1 MGITRQQQQQQ
12 QHFLFFS
19 FSPSQSSS
27 SSCGGLTE
35 CLPPSV
41 CVQLCSRYHR
51 MQLNSI
57 LCRTDDDIQTHSTE
71 NYRTAVAQNRRRD
84 VSSSLSHFSLF
95 LVCVY
100 SLVRSFVGSFVRP
113 RRRRRRILIRAERD
127 GGAATRRFD
136 STREDK
142 QRNEQQQCKNVFFF
156 FFSC

>member
-1 MGITRQQQQQQ
+1 MGITRQQQQQQQ

-84 VSSSLSHFSLF
+84 VSSSLSLLSFFGVCIFS
-95 LVCVY
+95 
-100 SLVRSFVGSFVRP
+100 GSFVRWFVRP
-113 RRRRRRILIRAERD
+113 SATSSSSYIDPSRARWWRRHSAL
-127 GGAATRRFD
+127 
-136 STREDK
+136 
-142 QRNEQQQCKNVFFF
+142 
-156 FFSC
+156 